1 MGTPLLPCLQAISA
15 VESKVIRRKKPP
27 VYRHRTVDTRVPYTQ
42 VKWPEQ
48 TPTTQKN
55 PQNYTPSSLFQVTLS
70 ECESQ
75 QNRQHQNQVQSG
87 RKLEIAVQF

>member
-1 MGTPLLPCLQAISA
+1 
-15 VESKVIRRKKPP
+15 
-27 VYRHRTVDTRVPYTQ
+27 
-42 VKWPEQ
+42 
-48 TPTTQKN
+48 
-55 PQNYTPSSLFQVTLS
+55 LFQVTLS